1 MKKINETYLNN
12 LVSKLLNETL
22 EEKADALVSKIKK
35 EVGEGEITGEHP
47 TFGKMNFATMSDEEI
62 DALMRRAKGDEDD
75 DNNES
80 EWDEVHSDEDDDTI
94 EDEFDF
100 QEMDELFDTPEMK
113 SKFDKDYKF
122 NPKHFGAMD
131 KSSKFFKD
139 EFKGGKFEKPKKHK
153 DEDEDFELV
162 ESEVCNECGGMMT
175 EGECVEC
182 GYKMEGIYDESEP
195 FGKEQSFDY
204 VEEEMNEESEEDMEN
219 EEFCKYQF
227 KNFGPEDERFK
238 EKCKNMSEALVGGQK
253 KLDKNKN
260 GKIDTEDFKML
271 RKQNKK
277 GGETDEQ
284 WQALAADMAV
294 AAAPAVATWA
304 LNKTFGGENTE
315 GTKKKGFPDLSGD
328 GKVTRKDI
336 LMGRGVKLK
345 ESIKLTENELI
356 NLIEKIVKEQKAGMK
371 TLGKPKG
378 LTKYEQVHK
387 ADGKENQEYLNMV
400 AKKMKD
406 YLKDGSKGDYEM
418 NPKHFPKG
426 NGELGEMKKKA
437 YKPSDAV
444 QDYTDNFTAA
454 GQENL
459 MFDEIHPNEE
469 RMTKHIE
476 GSSETGN
483 NPKWANAVETPVNKK
498 RNKIRKDNLL
508 GAVKRQ
514 AYNKAPQPVVSDE
527 AGETT
532 IGGKLSINVG
542 KGSGK
547 KANKILS
554 QLESVEPKEEKKL
567 NEEFGRMKD
576 LISYDRK
583 TQ

>member
-47 TFGKMNFATMSDEEI
+47 TFGKMNFATMSDDEI
-62 DALMRRAKGDEDD
+62 DELMRKHFKSGKNEPKTKKTFKDD
-75 DNNES
+75 
-80 EWDEVHSDEDDDTI
+80 
-94 EDEFDF
+94 DEFDF
-100 QEMDELFDTPEMK
+100 EEIDELFDTPEMK
-113 SKFDKDYKF
+113 SKFGDDYKF
-122 NPKHFGAMD
+122 SPKHFGKMD

-139 EFKGGKFEKPKKHK
+139 EFKGGKTEKPKKHK

-162 ESEVCNECGGMMT
+162 ENETCNECGGMMT
-175 EGECVEC
+175 EGECSEC
-182 GYKMEGIYDESEP
+182 GYKMEGIYDESKP
-195 FGKEQSFDY
+195 FSKEQSFDY
-204 VEEEMNEESEEDMEN
+204 VEEEMKEESEKEMEN
-219 EEFCKYQF
+219 KEFCDYHL
-227 KNFGPEDERFK
+227 KNFGPEDPEFIKMGCKVPSEMK
-238 EKCKNMSEALVGGQK
+238 ETLVGKQK

-260 GKIDTEDFKML
+260 GKIDAEDFKML
-271 RKQNKK
+271 RKQKK

-284 WQALAADMAV
+284 WQALAADVAV

-304 LNKTFGGENTE
+304 LDKAFGGESNEEVEE
-315 GTKKKGFPDLSGD
+315 GNAFTGALSKAKEEGKSSFEVD
-328 GKVTRKDI
+328 GKKFQV
-336 LMGRGVKLK
+336 K
-345 ESIKLTENELI
+345 ESVSLTENELVE
-356 NLIEKIVKEQKAGMK
+356 LIEKIVREQKAGMK

-387 ADGKENQEYLNMV
+387 ADGKENQEYLKMV

-469 RMTKHIE
+469 KMTKYIE

-498 RNKIRKDNLL
+498 RNQIRKDNLL

-527 AGETT
+527 AGETQ
-532 IGGKLSINVG
+532 IGGKMHLNIG

-567 NEEFGRMKD
+567 NEEFDRMKD
-576 LISYDRK
+576 LISYNRK

>member
-35 EVGEGEITGEHP
+35 EVGEGEMAGDHP
-47 TFGKMNFATMSDEEI
+47 TFGKLNFATMSDEEI
-62 DALMRRAKGDEDD
+62 DGLMKTFYSKDD
-75 DNNES
+75 KKT
-80 EWDEVHSDEDDDTI
+80 SDE

-100 QEMDELFDTPEMK
+100 EEIDELFDTPEMK
-113 SKFDKDYKF
+113 SKFGDDYKF
-122 NPKHFGAMD
+122 SSKHFGKMD
-131 KSSKFFKD
+131 KKSKFFKD
-139 EFKGGKFEKPKKHK
+139 EFKGGKIEKPKKHK
-153 DEDEDFELV
+153 DEDDEFEMV
-162 ESEVCNECGGMMT
+162 ESEVCNECGGMMR
-175 EGECVEC
+175 EEECSEC
-182 GYKMEGIYDESEP
+182 GYMNESIYHRNEDELPPIMDMEEDIYDVSEP

-204 VEEEMNEESEEDMEN
+204 VEEEMTEESEKEMEN
-219 EEFCKYQF
+219 KQFCDYQL
-227 KNFGPEDERFK
+227 KNFGPDDPVFIEMGCKAHSEMK
-238 EKCKNMSEALVGGQK
+238 ENLVGKQR

-260 GKIDTEDFKML
+260 GKIDAEDFKLL
-271 RKQNKK
+271 RKSKK
-277 GGETDEQ
+277 TETDEQ
-284 WQALAADMAV
+284 WQALAGRMAT

-304 LNKTFGGENTE
+304 LDKAFGENNE
-315 GTKKKGFPDLSGD
+315 GVKKGKKFPDLSGD

-336 LMGRGVKLK
+336 LLGRGVKLK
-345 ESIKLTENELI
+345 ESVKLTENELV
-356 NLIEKIVKEQKAGMK
+356 NLIERIVKEQKTGMK

-387 ADGKENQEYLNMV
+387 ADGKENQEYLKMV

-437 YKPSDAV
+437 YKPSEVV

-459 MFDEIHPNEE
+459 VFDEIHPNDEK
-469 RMTKHIE
+469 MTKHIE

-498 RNKIRKDNLL
+498 KKSDK
-508 GAVKRQ
+508 KR
-514 AYNKAPQPVVSDE
+514 
-527 AGETT
+527 
-532 IGGKLSINVG
+532 
-542 KGSGK
+542 
-547 KANKILS
+547 
-554 QLESVEPKEEKKL
+554 
-567 NEEFGRMKD
+567 
-576 LISYDRK
+576 
-583 TQ
+583 

>member
-22 EEKADALVSKIKK
+22 EEKADYLVSKIKK
-35 EVGEGEITGEHP
+35 KEFREGEITGEHP
-47 TFGKMNFATMSDEEI
+47 TFGELNFATMSDEEI
-62 DALMRRAKGDEDD
+62 DKLMRKYVKSGLDEPKTKKSYKD
-75 DNNES
+75 
-80 EWDEVHSDEDDDTI
+80 

-100 QEMDELFDTPEMK
+100 EEMDEEYM
-113 SKFDKDYKF
+113 S
-122 NPKHFGAMD
+122 
-131 KSSKFFKD
+131 
-139 EFKGGKFEKPKKHK
+139 EK
-153 DEDEDFELV
+153 ET
-162 ESEVCNECGGMMT
+162 CNECGRMMT
-175 EGECVEC
+175 EGECSEC
-182 GYKMEGIYDESEP
+182 GYKKEGIYDESKP

-204 VEEEMNEESEEDMEN
+204 VEEEMKEESEKEMEN
-219 EEFCKYQF
+219 KQFCDYHLE
-227 KNFGPEDERFK
+227 NFGPEDPEFIKMGCKVPNEMK
-238 EKCKNMSEALVGGQK
+238 ESLVGKQK

-260 GKIDTEDFKML
+260 GKIDAEDFKML
-271 RKQNKK
+271 RKQKK

-284 WQALAADMAV
+284 WQALAADAAV

-304 LNKTFGGENTE
+304 LDKAFGGENVE
-315 GTKKKGFPDLSGD
+315 SSHKGKKKGFPDLSGD
-328 GKVTRKDI
+328 GKITRKDI

-345 ESIKLTENELI
+345 ESISLSENELVE
-356 NLIEKIVKEQKAGMK
+356 LIEKIVREQKAGMK

-378 LTKYEQVHK
+378 LAKYEQVHK
-387 ADGKENQEYLNMV
+387 ADGKENQEYLKMV

-437 YKPSDAV
+437 YKPSEAV

-469 RMTKHIE
+469 KMTKHIE

-498 RNKIRKDNLL
+498 RNQIRKDNLL

-527 AGETT
+527 AGETQL
-532 IGGKLSINVG
+532 GGKMHLNVG

-554 QLESVEPKEEKKL
+554 QLESVEPKEDKKL
-567 NEEFGRMKD
+567 NEEFDRMKN
-576 LISYDRK
+576 LITYDRK

>member
-35 EVGEGEITGEHP
+35 EVGEGEMAGDHP
-47 TFGKMNFATMSDEEI
+47 TFGKLNFATMSDEEI
-62 DALMRRAKGDEDD
+62 DDLMKSFKSDD
-75 DNNES
+75 D
-80 EWDEVHSDEDDDTI
+80 
-94 EDEFDF
+94 EF
-100 QEMDELFDTPEMK
+100 EM
-113 SKFDKDYKF
+113 
-122 NPKHFGAMD
+122 N
-131 KSSKFFKD
+131 
-139 EFKGGKFEKPKKHK
+139 
-153 DEDEDFELV
+153 
-162 ESEVCNECGGMMT
+162 ESEVCNECGGMMG
-175 EGECVEC
+175 EGECSEC
-182 GYKMEGIYDESEP
+182 GYMNESIYHRDEDELPPIMDMEEDIYDVSEP
-195 FGKEQSFDY
+195 FGKKQSFDY
-204 VEEEMNEESEEDMEN
+204 VEEEMTEESEKEMEN
-219 EEFCKYQF
+219 KQFCDYQL
-227 KNFGPEDERFK
+227 KNFGPDDPVFIEMGCKAHSEMK
-238 EKCKNMSEALVGGQK
+238 ENLVGKQK

-260 GKIDTEDFKML
+260 GKIDAEDFKLL
-271 RKQNKK
+271 RKSKK
-277 GGETDEQ
+277 TETDEEVEEGNAFTG
-284 WQALAADMAV
+284 ALSKAKKEGKSEFDVDGKKYHVKEGKKTMDEKWKGDVEVEKSGEFADMSIEEIN
-294 AAAPAVATWA
+294 AAI
-304 LNKTFGGENTE
+304 K
-315 GTKKKGFPDLSGD
+315 
-328 GKVTRKDI
+328 
-336 LMGRGVKLK
+336 KLK
-345 ESIKLTENELI
+345 TKTEKIKESGKKVSDSDRTKMSQLYFAKRSKQGWKGKGSAKVKESVKLTENELV
-356 NLIEKIVKEQKAGMK
+356 NLIERIVKEQKTGMK

-387 ADGKENQEYLNMV
+387 ADGKENQEYLKMV

-426 NGELGEMKKKA
+426 NGELGEMKKRA
-437 YKPSDAV
+437 YKPSEVV

-459 MFDEIHPNEE
+459 VFDEIHPNDEK
-469 RMTKHIE
+469 MTKHIE

-498 RNKIRKDNLL
+498 RNQIRKDNLL

-514 AYNKAPQPVVSDE
+514 AYNKSPQPVVSDE

-532 IGGKLSINVG
+532 IGGKMSINVG

-567 NEEFGRMKD
+567 NEEFNRMKN

>member
-253 KLDKNKN
+253 KLD
-260 GKIDTEDFKML
+260 
-271 RKQNKK
+271 
-277 GGETDEQ
+277 
-284 WQALAADMAV
+284 
-294 AAAPAVATWA
+294 
-304 LNKTFGGENTE
+304 
-315 GTKKKGFPDLSGD
+315 KKKGFPDLSGD

>member
-75 DNNES
+75 DNNER
-80 EWDEVHSDEDDDTI
+80 EWDEVHSGEDDDTI
-94 EDEFDF
+94 EDDFDF

-204 VEEEMNEESEEDMEN
+204 VEEEMNEESKEDMEN

-238 EKCKNMSEALVGGQK
+238 EKCKNMSEALVGRQK
-253 KLDKNKN
+253 KLDK
-260 GKIDTEDFKML
+260 
-271 RKQNKK
+271 NKK
-277 GGETDEQ
+277 GGETDEEVEEGNAFTG
-284 WQALAADMAV
+284 ALAKA
-294 AAAPAVATWA
+294 
-304 LNKTFGGENTE
+304 KEEGEDSFE
-315 GTKKKGFPDLSGD
+315 VD
-328 GKVTRKDI
+328 GKKYHVKERK
-336 LMGRGVKLK
+336 RKVKVS
-345 ESIKLTENELI
+345 ESLTMTENELI

-387 ADGKENQEYLNMV
+387 ADGKENQKYLKSV
-400 AKKMKD
+400 AKKMKE
-406 YLKDGSKGDYEM
+406 YLKYGSKGEYET

-426 NGELGEMKKKA
+426 NGELGKMKKKA
-437 YKPSDAV
+437 YKPSKSV
-444 QDYTDNFTAA
+444 EDYIDNLTAA
-454 GQENL
+454 GQENIVY
-459 MFDEIHPNEE
+459 DEIHPNEDWI
-469 RMTKHIE
+469 TKNIE
-476 GSSETGN
+476 GSSLTGN
-483 NPKWANAVETPVNKK
+483 SDKYANSVETPVNKK
-498 RNKIRKDNLL
+498 RNKIRKDNML
-508 GAVKRQ
+508 GAIKKQ
-514 AYNKAPQPVVSDE
+514 AYHKSDQPIVYDE
-527 AGETT
+527 SGEEVN
-532 IGGKLSINVG
+532 GRHSNLNF
-542 KGSGK
+542 K
-547 KANKILS
+547 KVNTVMS
-554 QLESVEPKEEKKL
+554 QLESVKPKEEKKL